1 MAWSQEF
8 VEALRKPARPIF
20 RLENLSVT
28 TLDNGWSL
36 SSHTVGAAAVDTDE
50 VMTQE
55 GTSFSSAELTL
66 RTWASSV
73 GTFSVGFTGFGWKLI
88 PRMTRG
94 QWVAL
99 KVGFIGWEYDQF
111 QTVCLGTLWNVRGH
125 SNEWVIECRDALSGL
140 VHRQDGGS
148 SDGRPAP
155 SGLFTLFSTVT
166 ASTSTTVNYVA
177 GAGTVTVTSTTGFE
191 RQDDGSGTLRGAI
204 RLTNGATTCIL
215 AWTSKTGTVFTVP
228 AAVLGTTDTTMGGA
242 ATVTEVAYLD
252 DHPIDAAIRL
262 LVGDGPECYLPSAW
276 NLNIPDALIDRV
288 DAARFKDLS
297 SAASGLNQ
305 HAWGWEA
312 EETDPATV
320 LSDVLAPGGFF
331 LTVRQGQIT
340 VRCVVD
346 PNLSTVPYIS
356 TLDDADIL
364 EIEDFEAFDS
374 SLQTEYESFRVV
386 DGAGGGTTL
395 TEDVGSFPV
404 EFRNTTTIAA
414 YTNGTAQRAAVLAR
428 LAPWSLRVPERL
440 VIRCAMRCAQFAPG
454 DVVLISTRRIVGRT
468 ELTSTGYSGRRAM
481 VTAVAPDWFG
491 WTCTITLAVLP
502 SFSESTIGSG
512 S

>member
-1 MAWSQEF
+1 VAWSQEF

-28 TLDNGWSL
+28 TLDNGWAL
-36 SSHTVGAAAVDTDE
+36 SSHTVGAARMVTDE

-73 GTFSVGFTGFGWKLI
+73 GTFSVGFTGPGWKLI

-148 SDGRPAP
+148 SDDRPAP
-155 SGLFTLFSTVT
+155 LATYSLFSTVT
-166 ASTSTTVNYVA
+166 ASTSLTSPYTLGDPTLNVA
-177 GAGTVTVTSTTGFE
+177 STTGFE
-191 RQDDGSGTLRGAI
+191 RQDDGSGALKGAI
-204 RLTNGATTCIL
+204 RLTSGSTTFLLTYTGKTATTFTGL
-215 AWTSKTGTVFTVP
+215 SALGVVGTTATS
-228 AAVLGTTDTTMGGA
+228 LGTAD
-242 ATVTEVAYLD
+242 VTEVAYLD
-252 DHPIDAAIRL
+252 DHPIDAARRW
-262 LVGDGPECYLPSAW
+262 LVGSGSYAWLPAAW
-276 NLNIPDALIDRV
+276 SLNLPDWMIDHV
-288 DAARFKDLS
+288 DCDRSKTYS
-297 SAASGLNQ
+297 SVSSGLNI
-305 HAWGWEA
+305 WEFVA
-312 EETDPATV
+312 EDTEEDGRAFID
-320 LSDVLAPGGFF
+320 SQIAAGGFF
-331 LTVRQGQIT
+331 ITVRQGRLT

-356 TLDDADIL
+356 TLDDGDIL

-374 SLQTEYESFRVV
+374 SLQTEYESYRVE
-386 DGAGGGTTL
+386 DGAGGGSTQ
-395 TEDVGSFPV
+395 TETVGSFPV
-404 EFRNTTTIAA
+404 DGRATITIAA
-414 YTNGTAQRAAVLAR
+414 YSNGTNHQTAVR
-428 LAPWSLRVPERL
+428 TRCAPWYLRVPERL

-454 DVVLISTRRIVGRT
+454 DVVLISSARIVGRT

-491 WTCTITLAVLP
+491 WTCTISLSVLP
-502 SFSESTIGSG
+502 SFSSATLGGS
-512 S
+512 